1 MTDMDVS
8 IIIVNWNSKDL
19 LRQCLLSVQQHTHGL
34 AYETIVVDSGSFDG
48 VGEMLAR
55 EFPVVTFVQ
64 SESNVGFAV
73 ANNLGRKSATGDLLL
88 FLNPDTE
95 LLGNSVLEMAQHLG
109 RFPGDGAVGVK
120 LINVDGSL
128 QDSCVQ
134 SFPTITNQLLS
145 FDALRWRTRRLP
157 LWGMSALHDA
167 SVESAAVDMV
177 SGACLMVSGQAFD
190 NVGGFSDD
198 YFMYAEDL
206 DLCHK
211 LHATGLRNTVLP
223 RVKVLHF
230 GGGSSNEAPSEFSA
244 VMTRESMWRF
254 FRKTRGSAYATGYRV
269 SVVIAALVRVCLLFC
284 MQPFWSHAQRRQ
296 RLALQ
301 KWRAILGWA
310 LKLIPTS
317 TSRASAS

>member
-1 MTDMDVS
+1 MDVS

-19 LRQCLLSVQQHTHGL
+19 LRQCLRSVQQHTHGL

-48 VGEMLAR
+48 AGEMLAQHYP
-55 EFPVVTFVQ
+55 EATFIQ
-64 SESNVGFAV
+64 SESNVGFAK
-73 ANNLGRKSATGDLLL
+73 ANNLGRVGASGDLLL

-95 LLGNSVLEMAQHLG
+95 LVGNAVLEMAQHLW

-120 LINVDGSL
+120 LLNGDGSL

-145 FDALRWRTRRLP
+145 FDSLRRHTRRTS
-157 LWGMSALHDA
+157 LWGMSALHDD
-167 SVESAAVDMV
+167 SIEAANVDMV
-177 SGACLMVSGQAFD
+177 SGACLMVSGEAFD
-190 NVGGFSDD
+190 RVGGFSED

-211 LHATGLRNTVLP
+211 LYAQGRRNTVLP
-223 RVKVLHF
+223 KVRVRHF
-230 GGGSSNEAPSEFSA
+230 GGGSSSEAPSEFSA

-254 FRKTRGSAYATGYRV
+254 FRKTRGIAYAAAYRV
-269 SVVIAALVRVCLLFC
+269 SVAIAALVRVGLLTL
-284 MQPFWSHAQRRQ
+284 MAVMDRRPHARQ
-296 RLALQ
+296 RSALN

-310 LKLIPTS
+310 FRLAPTS
-317 TSRASAS
+317 APGASTP